1 MNDQPPIGGY
11 YAPQTSSAPPNSAL
25 ESDYP
30 APLSVKPKSYP
41 PHSEAPP
48 APLSMEGPPSSEP
61 FNQAPAFGQP
71 AQNND
76 GASTVAQSQHYEA
89 YHPPNDDLSP
99 PFSEQPGPELH
110 QPIMNPAYPPEKPQG
125 AADTAMVPSNA
136 PQPLGV
142 QQYQPPLPPRR
153 IPSSFGADD
162 PSNPVHYTRD
172 PHKLV
177 AYLVPFPKPRVH
189 VPGATLSQVPERF
202 LIYTPPPPPLQ
213 KPAEGVKEDRMHKV
227 QRKWEEEVRA
237 AKNSTAKT
245 ASWQG
250 AKSKATKGISWAMS
264 QTKSANLEFLTRLGE
279 DRKSGPA
286 RTDTNAAEG
295 GVEGDATHKTVALEE
310 MVLIYPSTMPGTQEE
325 LRAEFVNSM
334 MRSKS
339 KAQRDAVIATGLI
352 PVSFAIDVLATIV
365 WPFGGLLEIDSVWA
379 YSSIRGA
386 KTARSTTKRLKSSN
400 EDSGG
405 NEQQL
410 RLTFTPSPRLEIL
423 GQYLAA
429 RCHERDA
436 KLFGS
441 PGVPPTETTV
451 LEAIGWSQSGH
462 FKNWE
467 DEQWEIAEV
476 KEDIKSVMSKGAR
489 EWDKWCKDF
498 EKNPEKAAKK

>member
-1 MNDQPPIGGY
+1 
-11 YAPQTSSAPPNSAL
+11 
-25 ESDYP
+25 
-30 APLSVKPKSYP
+30 
-41 PHSEAPP
+41 
-48 APLSMEGPPSSEP
+48 
-61 FNQAPAFGQP
+61 
-71 AQNND
+71 
-76 GASTVAQSQHYEA
+76 
-89 YHPPNDDLSP
+89 
-99 PFSEQPGPELH
+99 
-110 QPIMNPAYPPEKPQG
+110 
-125 AADTAMVPSNA
+125 MVPSTA
-136 PQPLGV
+136 PQSLGV
-142 QQYQPPLPPRR
+142 EQYQPPLPPRR
-153 IPSSFGADD
+153 IQSNFGADD
-162 PSNPVHYTRD
+162 PSSPVHYTRD

-189 VPGATLSQVPERF
+189 VPGATLSQVPPRF
-202 LIYTPPPPPLQ
+202 LIYTPPPSPLQ
-213 KPAEGVKEDRMHKV
+213 KPAEGVKEDRMHKL
-227 QRKWEEEVRA
+227 QRKWEEEGV
-237 AKNSTAKT
+237 
-245 ASWQG
+245 
-250 AKSKATKGISWAMS
+250 
-264 QTKSANLEFLTRLGE
+264 
-279 DRKSGPA
+279 
-286 RTDTNAAEG
+286 AEG
-295 GVEGDATHKTVALEE
+295 DTTHKTVALEE

-386 KTARSTTKRLKSSN
+386 KTARSTTKRLKSS
-400 EDSGG
+400 EGGGSG

-410 RLTFTPSPRLEIL
+410 RLTFTPSPRLEVL

-436 KLFGS
+436 KLFAS

-451 LEAIGWSQSGH
+451 LEAIGWSQSGQ